1 MPSRRTRPLGPPACV
16 AMLACAAYGQIADS
30 APDVVAGIPVNYTE
44 ANSGAYT
51 LPDALKLNSGQSV
64 KNAKTWFEKR
74 RPEIRKLIEE
84 NWFGRAPG
92 RPKEMT
98 FEVVEQGAPAFDGKA
113 IRRQVLV
120 YFTKEHTGPRMDLL
134 IYLPKN
140 AKGPVPMFLNMS
152 FFANNLAVADPGV
165 KVGRRW
171 D

>member
-1 MPSRRTRPLGPPACV
+1 
-16 AMLACAAYGQIADS
+16 MLACAAYGQIADS
-30 APDVVAGIPVNYTE
+30 APDVLAGIPVNYTE

-84 NWFGRAPG
+84 NWYGRSPG

-113 IRRQVLV
+113 VRRQI
-120 YFTKEHTGPRMDLL
+120 TNR
-134 IYLPKN
+134 
-140 AKGPVPMFLNMS
+140 
-152 FFANNLAVADPGV
+152 
-165 KVGRRW
+165 
-171 D
+171 